1 MKKLSKEA
9 IEQLA
14 LKMRLQAG
22 LNPSEPIHT
31 KTLLRKLGVMVIYR
45 PLSEKAF
52 GLSMRSSDGKG

>member
-1 MKKLSKEA
+1 MKKLAKEA

-14 LKMRLQAG
+14 LKMRAQAG

-45 PLSEKAF
+45 PPFREGLRSVHALS
-52 GLSMRSSDGKG
+52 